1 MTIDC
6 ILVLRLFKQ
15 SFILEPIST
24 SVPAEGLVLNVNVV
38 EIPFSFNK
46 TVSFSLGKNVR
57 ILETIALVSGGA
69 CF

>member
-46 TVSFSLGKNVR
+46 TVSFSLGKNV
-57 ILETIALVSGGA
+57 
-69 CF
+69 